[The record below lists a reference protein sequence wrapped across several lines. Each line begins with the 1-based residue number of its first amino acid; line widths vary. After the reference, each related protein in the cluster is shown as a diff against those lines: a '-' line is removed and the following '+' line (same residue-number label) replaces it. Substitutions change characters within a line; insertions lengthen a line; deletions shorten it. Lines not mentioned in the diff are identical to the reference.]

1 MSSSGTARYR
11 LHMSNVLF
19 FVDPSC
25 PWAWVTS
32 RWLVEVAPA
41 RDLTITWKSYCI
53 EIRDEY
59 DLAPGFPSELRPR
72 GLAAHELSH
81 RMLRVFEAVR
91 AGVGESAV
99 DALYTEWGLRFFRT
113 EHSMLWA
120 GGGSVIKDCLAACG
134 MDSSLADAQH
144 DEQWDSPIL
153 ESMQVAYAFAGERAQ
168 TPTIVVESDPPYGFK
183 GPVMSEAPTG
193 ANAARF
199 WDAIQVIA
207 KEQGFFELMRPRTA
221 VPKP

>member
-1 MSSSGTARYR
+1 
-11 LHMSNVLF
+11 MSNVSF

-32 RWLVEVAPA
+32 RWIVDVAPA
-41 RDLTITWKSYCI
+41 RDLCVTWKSYCI

-59 DLAPGFPSELRPR
+59 DLAPGFPSEHRAL
-72 GLAAHELSH
+72 GLAAHDLSH

-91 AGVGESAV
+91 AIAGEPAV
-99 DALYTEWGLRFFRT
+99 EALYAEWGPRYFWT
-113 EHSMLWA
+113 DHSVLLT
-120 GGGSVIKDCLAACG
+120 GGGSVISDCLGACG
-134 MDSSLADAQH
+134 LDPSLSDAQH
-144 DEQWDSPIL
+144 DEKWDTPIL
-153 ESMQVAYAFAGERAQ
+153 ESMQVAYTFAGQKAQ

-193 ANAARF
+193 EEALLF

-207 KEQGFFELMRPRTA
+207 KQEGFFELMRPRTA
-221 VPKP
+221 SPKP

>member
-1 MSSSGTARYR
+1 
-11 LHMSNVLF
+11 MSNVSF

-32 RWLVEVAPA
+32 RWLVDVAPA

-59 DLAPGFPSELRPR
+59 DLAPGFPAERRAL

-91 AGVGESAV
+91 AEVGESAV
-99 DALYTEWGLRFFRT
+99 DAIYSDWGARYFRT
-113 EHSMLWA
+113 DHSVVLA
-120 GGGSVIKDCLAACG
+120 GGGTVINDCLAACEL
-134 MDSSLADAQH
+134 DASLADAQY
-144 DEQWDSPIL
+144 DEKWDAPIL
-153 ESMQVAYAFAGERAQ
+153 DSMQIAYAFAGPKAQ
-168 TPTIVVESDPPYGFK
+168 TPTIVVDSEPPYGFK

-193 ANAARF
+193 DEALRF

-207 KEQGFFELMRPRTA
+207 KQQGFFELMRPRTA
-221 VPKP
+221 APKP

>member
-1 MSSSGTARYR
+1 
-11 LHMSNVLF
+11 MSNVSF

-32 RWLVEVAPA
+32 RWLVDVAPA

-59 DLAPGFPSELRPR
+59 DLAPGFPAERRAL

-91 AGVGESAV
+91 AEAGESAV
-99 DALYTEWGLRFFRT
+99 DALYTEWGPRYFGT
-113 EHSMLWA
+113 DHSVLLA
-120 GGGSVIKDCLAACG
+120 GGGSVIAGCLAACG
-134 MDSSLADAQH
+134 MDTALAGAQH
-144 DEQWDSPIL
+144 DDKWDAPIL
-153 ESMQVAYAFAGERAQ
+153 ESMQIAYAFAGQKAQ
-168 TPTIVVESDPPYGFK
+168 TPTIVVASDPPYGFK

-193 ANAARF
+193 EEGLRF

-207 KEQGFFELMRPRTA
+207 KQQGFFELMRPRTA
-221 VPKP
+221 APKP

>member
-1 MSSSGTARYR
+1 MSGVS
-11 LHMSNVLF
+11 F

-32 RWLVEVAPA
+32 RWLVDVAPA

-59 DLAPGFPSELRPR
+59 DLAPGFPSEHRAL

-91 AGVGESAV
+91 AEAGEPAVG
-99 DALYTEWGLRFFRT
+99 ALYTEWGPRYFGT
-113 EHSMLWA
+113 DHSVLVA
-120 GGGSVIKDCLAACG
+120 GGVSLIDDCLAACEL
-134 MDSSLADAQH
+134 DPSLADAQH
-144 DEQWDSPIL
+144 DDKWDAQII
-153 ESMQVAYAFAGERAQ
+153 ESMQIAYAFAGQKAQ

-183 GPVMSEAPTG
+183 GPVMCEAPTG
-193 ANAARF
+193 EEAVRF

-207 KEQGFFELMRPRTA
+207 EHQGFFELMRPRRA
-221 VPKP
+221 SPMP

>member
-1 MSSSGTARYR
+1 MTD
-11 LHMSNVLF
+11 VEV

-32 RWLVEVAPA
+32 RWLVDVAPA

-59 DLAPGFPSELRPR
+59 DLAPGFPAERRAL

-91 AGVGESAV
+91 AEAGESAV
-99 DALYTEWGLRFFRT
+99 DALYTEWGPRYFGT
-113 EHSMLWA
+113 DHSVLLA
-120 GGGSVIKDCLAACG
+120 GGGSVIAGCLAACG
-134 MDSSLADAQH
+134 MDTALAGAQH
-144 DEQWDSPIL
+144 DDKWDAPIL
-153 ESMQVAYAFAGERAQ
+153 ESMQIAYAFAGQKAQ
-168 TPTIVVESDPPYGFK
+168 TPTIVVASDPPYGFK

-193 ANAARF
+193 EEGLRF

-207 KEQGFFELMRPRTA
+207 KQQGFFELMRPRTA
-221 VPKP
+221 APKP